1 MTISTGPMLR
11 ARPFGNSS
19 WFLQVRVA
27 ETSLS
32 EKKNQ
37 SKRSKGSK
45 EKSQKSKSSSSSGAL
60 ELSEIQ
66 ELLQRM
72 ALDLGALPSEDALGE
87 EREMLEF
94 GALESGHS
102 QGLGLWSSSIRSG
115 DLWWLIL
122 FIMLKYYDTIC
133 FMIFNP
139 WVEWDYENIIIL
151 QYVEYHYNIM
161 QYLYFP
167 FIYYLHIEMPWI
179 FSDSMILRCTPSP
192 TSPQKTTRRRISACP
207 VEPRDLTPAV
217 ENLYCCACYCLLAD
231 KNIILKINDDR

>member
-32 EKKNQ
+32 EKKKQ

-45 EKSQKSKSSSSSGAL
+45 EKLQKSKSSSSSGTL

-102 QGLGLWSSSIRSG
+102 QGFGLWSSSIRSG

-122 FIMLKYYDTIC
+122 FVMLKCYDIIC
-133 FMIFNP
+133 YMIFNP

-161 QYLYFP
+161 QYLFP
-167 FIYYLHIEMPWI
+167 IHILSTHRNAMDILWLDDPSLHSEPYVATKN
-179 FSDSMILRCTPSP
+179 DP
-192 TSPQKTTRRRISACP
+192 TKKGACP
-207 VEPRDLTPAV
+207 RWTPWFDTCRW
-217 ENLYCCACYCLLAD
+217 ESLLLCLLAD
-231 KNIILKINDDR
+231 RYNIKNKW

>member
-1 MTISTGPMLR
+1 MFKAKCEHAPPQKKRFLTTHPTGNHDHIMTISTGPMLR

-32 EKKNQ
+32 EKKTQ

-45 EKSQKSKSSSSSGAL
+45 EKSQKSKSSSSSGTL

-87 EREMLEF
+87 EREMLEL

-102 QGLGLWSSSIRSG
+102 QGFGL
-115 DLWWLIL
+115 
-122 FIMLKYYDTIC
+122 
-133 FMIFNP
+133 
-139 WVEWDYENIIIL
+139 
-151 QYVEYHYNIM
+151 
-161 QYLYFP
+161 
-167 FIYYLHIEMPWI
+167 
-179 FSDSMILRCTPSP
+179 
-192 TSPQKTTRRRISACP
+192 
-207 VEPRDLTPAV
+207 
-217 ENLYCCACYCLLAD
+217 
-231 KNIILKINDDR
+231 